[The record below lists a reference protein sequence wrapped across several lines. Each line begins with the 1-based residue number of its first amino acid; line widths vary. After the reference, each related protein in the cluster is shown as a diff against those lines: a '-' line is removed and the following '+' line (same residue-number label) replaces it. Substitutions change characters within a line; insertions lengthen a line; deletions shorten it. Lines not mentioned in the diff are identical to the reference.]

1 MINVLP
7 DGRSIQMLSEPRM
20 NSHEAI
26 GIYVL
31 EAPYR
36 QICVGPYRCVW
47 GPALGGPSYSAA

>member
-26 GIYVL
+26 GINVL

-36 QICVGPYRCVW
+36 QVCVGPYR
-47 GPALGGPSYSAA
+47 